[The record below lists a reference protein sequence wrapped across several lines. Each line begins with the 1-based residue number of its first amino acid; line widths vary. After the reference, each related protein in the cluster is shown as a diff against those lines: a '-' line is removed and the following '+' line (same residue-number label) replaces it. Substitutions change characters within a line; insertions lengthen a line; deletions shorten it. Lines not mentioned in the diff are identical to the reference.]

1 LCSHE
6 APALSHRKGSCS
18 RRTSV
23 LVQVKPSG
31 KKLSE
36 GMERLT
42 VELGAL
48 EQQAKAGKV
57 DLSKVQVEGVIV
69 YVVKQKFQPAQASK

>member
-1 LCSHE
+1 
-6 APALSHRKGSCS
+6 
-18 RRTSV
+18 
-23 LVQVKPSG
+23 
-31 KKLSE
+31 
-36 GMERLT
+36 MERLT